1 MRKMLILLI
10 LGLFGSLGRAEE
22 TTVTPEFRPAKVE
35 LTTNGATAPTTAVR
49 PPDGMETDLPVE
61 LDTEISLNKIYTYL
75 NDPIKNKP
83 AVDNAMMM
91 YEPKYW
97 NHGAISAKDRAAR
110 LGNMFVINWHNDG
123 KPGDF
128 TVRLDYR
135 QAMTREK
142 VMTKTQDYKN
152 FDGYEKTIL
161 KVAGEDY
168 SKGGVVNSWRISIVR
183 DGKIVAEEKSFIWK
197 WESHKAE
204 TPAILFL
211 SDRELRIRQ

>member
-1 MRKMLILLI
+1 LTKENNRIKYGFMRKMLILLI

-35 LTTNGATAPTTAVR
+35 LTTNGATAPTNAVR
-49 PPDGMETDLPVE
+49 PPDGMENDLPVE

-83 AVDNAMMM
+83 AVGNAMMM

-110 LGNMFVINWHNDG
+110 LGNIFVINWHNDG

-142 VMTKTQDYKN
+142 VMTKTQAYKD
-152 FDGYEKTIL
+152 FDGYEKTVL

-168 SKGGVVNSWRISIVR
+168 TKGGVVNSWRISIVR
-183 DGKIVAEEKSFIWK
+183 DGKIVAEEKSFIW
-197 WESHKAE
+197 
-204 TPAILFL
+204 
-211 SDRELRIRQ
+211 